1 MQHIFE
7 CSGLQGE
14 EPEPVPEPEKPDP
27 TDKPDPEPERPEP
40 SDPGYCSYA
49 SGAQVATP
57 GGACKNHGVD
67 GKCALPTDG
76 RMTDCQYSGGSCMHL
91 QFCDIGQYAACKAG
105 KPESCTVSG
114 GLEGTCEHTTTTG
127 QVSGMQKIFE
137 CTGLQEKPG
146 PLPNSLES
154 PAAKGSKELAVVSN
168 AGFDIGVD
176 IVIDAGTPIEEH
188 NKVVGFGSLI
198 LASPLQYDHGTG
210 AVITTASSVGS
221 GATASL
227 DAAGFKAVTS
237 LCCPVEMEAFFNRL
251 LDKEGYSVC
260 SKPHIQGLM
269 HWFSCVPDMDFQ
281 YMLDVIA
288 KGNPCKY
295 WSPKGTDC
303 PVLSAYCQGE
313 WCR

>member
-1 MQHIFE
+1 M
-7 CSGLQGE
+7 
-14 EPEPVPEPEKPDP
+14 
-27 TDKPDPEPERPEP
+27 
-40 SDPGYCSYA
+40 
-49 SGAQVATP
+49 
-57 GGACKNHGVD
+57 
-67 GKCALPTDG
+67 
-76 RMTDCQYSGGSCMHL
+76 M
-91 QFCDIGQYAACKAG
+91 
-105 KPESCTVSG
+105 
-114 GLEGTCEHTTTTG
+114 
-127 QVSGMQKIFE
+127 SGMQKIFE
-137 CTGLQEKPG
+137 CKGLQAEEPKPEPEPEKPE
-146 PLPNSLES
+146 PTEPEKPEPTVPEKPDKPDPEPEKPSPEKPASLPNSLKT
-154 PAAKGSKELAVVSN
+154 PAAKGSKELAVLSN

-176 IVIDAGTPIEEH
+176 IVIDAGTPIEEY
-188 NKVVGFGSLI
+188 NKVIGFGSLI
-198 LASPLQYDHGTG
+198 LASPLQYDHGAG
-210 AVITTASSVGS
+210 AIITTASSVGS

-251 LDKEGYSVC
+251 LDKGGFTVC

-303 PVLSAYCQGE
+303 PVLSPYCRGE